1 MKTATE
7 ALDAVDKHTANLLL
21 TRDGHAGMLHILSSL
36 RQQAQAESAEKIAAE
51 TAAAESAGGPG

>member
-21 TRDGHAGMLHILSSL
+21 TRDGHAGMMHILSSL
-36 RQQAQAESAEKIAAE
+36 RQQAEKIAAE
-51 TAAAESAGGPG
+51 TAAAEAAGGPG